1 MREDERLADEH
12 NPHKLLTEA
21 IKGAIHEQ
29 INGIDL
35 GIAEDLAAVSNYVL
49 LSKLDKPLAFQEL
62 KKVYSAY
69 LKMKRY

>member
-1 MREDERLADEH
+1 MKDSQT
-12 NPHKLLTEA
+12 NIIPHKLLTEA

-49 LSKLDKPLAFQEL
+49 LSKLGQAPSFSGIKE
-62 KKVYSAY
+62 VYSAY